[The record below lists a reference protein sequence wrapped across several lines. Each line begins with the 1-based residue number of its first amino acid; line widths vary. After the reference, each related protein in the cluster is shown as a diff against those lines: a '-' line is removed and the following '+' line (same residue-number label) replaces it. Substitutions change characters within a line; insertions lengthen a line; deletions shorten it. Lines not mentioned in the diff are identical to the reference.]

1 MHLRERCRD
10 GEATARLGTGTRVR
24 GVVGAGSGRRCS
36 GVERMQIL
44 RHRLHVRP
52 ILFIILKLTYSIP
65 IQLRMLPRRSHL
77 RSILVGPLPQLLKV
91 GELRPAGVV
100 ILIVLILALHPLL
113 LLNPASIYP
122 IEVLQQEL
130 LVGVGSLV

>member
-1 MHLRERCRD
+1 
-10 GEATARLGTGTRVR
+10 
-24 GVVGAGSGRRCS
+24 
-36 GVERMQIL
+36 MQIL
-44 RHRLHVRP
+44 GHRLQVRP
-52 ILFIILKLTYSIP
+52 VLFVLCKLAHSIAL
-65 IQLRMLPRRSHL
+65 QLRMLPRRSHL